1 MTRVVRLKKLSL
13 ERSSGVPLVLL
24 VCVMLVVTGVQAD
37 VEWVDMDTQ
46 AQEDWVIHFDIP
58 GSVRHSMDRSY
69 GAAQQR
75 RETQGAQRRRETQ
88 GAQRRRGSQGAQQRR
103 ASLDAQERR
112 STQGALERRSPLDT
126 PDRMGSIRHDGRR

>member
-1 MTRVVRLKKLSL
+1 
-13 ERSSGVPLVLL
+13 
-24 VCVMLVVTGVQAD
+24 MLVVTGVQAAD
-37 VEWVDMDTQ
+37 VEWVDMDMQ
-46 AQEDWVIHFDIP
+46 AQEDWVIHYDIP

-69 GAAQQR
+69 GAAQQ
-75 RETQGAQRRRETQ
+75 RRETQ

-126 PDRMGSIRHDGRR
+126 PDRMGSIRHDSRR